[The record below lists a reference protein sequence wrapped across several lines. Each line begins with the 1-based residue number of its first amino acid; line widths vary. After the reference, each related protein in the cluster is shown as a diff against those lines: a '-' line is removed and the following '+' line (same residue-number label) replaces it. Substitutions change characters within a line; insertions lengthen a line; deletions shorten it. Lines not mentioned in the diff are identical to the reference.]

1 MHIWREKP
9 SKVVAKMKPR
19 DQAIQTTQTRP
30 RDSSWERKLTSIL
43 LVIYLVLLTWSILF
57 KLATN
62 LDQLVWGSYRQVNL
76 IPFAGS
82 AIVNGHI
89 QLNEIVLN
97 GLAFVPLGLYFQML
111 WGSRWHFGQKL
122 ALVIAISASYEAL
135 QYLLGI
141 GATDVT
147 DLLMNT
153 TGGLVGLCLYSILAR
168 IFGDGIRRVLVILA
182 LIATLLLVL
191 LLGLLIGLNR

>member
-1 MHIWREKP
+1 
-9 SKVVAKMKPR
+9 MKPR
-19 DQAIQTTQTRP
+19 DQATQPTQTTP

-82 AIVNGHI
+82 AIVNGQI

-97 GLAFVPLGLYFQML
+97 GLAFVPLGLYFQMI

-153 TGGLVGLCLYSILAR
+153 TGGLVGLCLFSILAR
-168 IFGDGIRRVLVILA
+168 VFGDGIRRVLVILA

>member
-1 MHIWREKP
+1 
-9 SKVVAKMKPR
+9 MKPR
-19 DQAIQTTQTRP
+19 DQAIQTAL

-82 AIVNGHI
+82 AIVNGQI

-97 GLAFVPLGLYFQML
+97 GLAFVPLGLYFQMI
-111 WGSRWHFGQKL
+111 WGAGGILVKNWHW
-122 ALVIAISASYEAL
+122 
-135 QYLLGI
+135 
-141 GATDVT
+141 
-147 DLLMNT
+147 
-153 TGGLVGLCLYSILAR
+153 
-168 IFGDGIRRVLVILA
+168 
-182 LIATLLLVL
+182 
-191 LLGLLIGLNR
+191 

>member
-1 MHIWREKP
+1 MKNGMHIWRKKP

-19 DQAIQTTQTRP
+19 DQATQPTP

-43 LVIYLVLLTWSILF
+43 LVIYLVLLTWSVLF

-82 AIVNGHI
+82 AIVNWHI

-97 GLAFVPLGLYFQML
+97 GLAFVPLGLYFQMI
-111 WGSRWHFGQKL
+111 WGNRWHFGQKL

-135 QYLLGI
+135 QYLFGI
-141 GATDVT
+141 
-147 DLLMNT
+147 LQ
-153 TGGLVGLCLYSILAR
+153 
-168 IFGDGIRRVLVILA
+168 
-182 LIATLLLVL
+182 
-191 LLGLLIGLNR
+191 